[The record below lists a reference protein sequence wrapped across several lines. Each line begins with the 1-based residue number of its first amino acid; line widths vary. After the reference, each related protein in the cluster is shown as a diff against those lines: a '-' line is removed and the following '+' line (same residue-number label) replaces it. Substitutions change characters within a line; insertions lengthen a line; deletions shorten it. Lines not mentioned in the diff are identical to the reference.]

1 MEENELLKILY
12 AENPWWE
19 NRKNQTPEAK
29 RRDFFVLKK
38 ALDERMISA
47 IIGPRR
53 VGKTVLMD
61 QLIQDLLDRG
71 VPPKN
76 ILYMQFDDPKFDK
89 EQDSLIASV
98 MDAYSKNIL
107 EKSFHDL
114 KEKVYVF
121 FDEIQK
127 IKKWSDTIKASYYDR
142 NYKIKFTVSGS
153 SSTELT
159 KGSSES
165 LVGRIMLHYVM
176 PLKFIDYLRFKSKRD
191 PEWLNSISLAVRD
204 GLMASLANKDPNYF
218 WQELKT
224 ANTKLAPAQN
234 EIEILLS
241 EYLVKGGYIEL
252 LSKED
257 YPACSKYL
265 REMLQLV
272 IYRDIVKVFDVRN
285 PSALEDVLLYLATH
299 SSERLSKQNLS
310 QTMKLKIDTLSEY
323 LNYLK
328 DVFIITS
335 SRIYASNRAKQLRNP
350 EKNYI
355 MDTGL
360 RNALNGTYS
369 KLALSNSTDV
379 GLMADTVVHD
389 HLRRLSFFLGSQNA
403 ECFYWK
409 NGTEVDHVLVYARM
423 PFPVEVKYRNKINNE
438 DEKGIKLFLKENEKS
453 HFGIIITKNKLE
465 YKNNVFLIP
474 LWLFLLLC

>member
-12 AENPWWE
+12 ADNPWWVD
-19 NRKNQTPEAK
+19 RKIQTPETK

-38 ALDERMISA
+38 ALDKRMISA

-53 VGKTVLMD
+53 VGKSVLME
-61 QLIQDLLDRG
+61 QLIQDLLDQG

-89 EQDSLIASV
+89 DQEDLINSV
-98 MDAYSKNIL
+98 MDAYSKNIIGMN
-107 EKSFHDL
+107 FHDL
-114 KEKVYVF
+114 NEKVYIF

-142 NYKIKFTVSGS
+142 NFKIKFTVSGS

-176 PLKFIDYLRFKSKRD
+176 PLKFIDYLRFKSKED
-191 PEWLNSISLAVRD
+191 SEWLNSISLSIRD
-204 GLMASLANKDPNYF
+204 GLVASLENKDPSNF
-218 WQELKT
+218 WQELK
-224 ANTKLAPAQN
+224 AASIKLTPAQN

-252 LSKED
+252 LSNED
-257 YPACSKYL
+257 YPDCSKYL

-285 PSALEDVLLYLATH
+285 PKALEDVLLYLATH

-310 QTMKLKIDTLSEY
+310 QTMKIKIDTLSEY

-328 DVFIITS
+328 DVFFITS
-335 SRIYASNRAKQLRNP
+335 SRIYATNRARQLRNP
-350 EKNYI
+350 EKTYI
-355 MDTGL
+355 MDTGI

-369 KLALSNSTDV
+369 KSALTNSTDV
-379 GLMADTVVHD
+379 GLMAETVVHD
-389 HLRRLSFFLGSQNA
+389 HLRRLSFFLGSLNA

-409 NGTEVDHVLVYARM
+409 NGTEIDNVLVYSRA
-423 PFPVEVKYRNKINNE
+423 PLPVEVKYQNKINDD
-438 DEKGIKLFLKENEKS
+438 DEKSIKSFLKENKS